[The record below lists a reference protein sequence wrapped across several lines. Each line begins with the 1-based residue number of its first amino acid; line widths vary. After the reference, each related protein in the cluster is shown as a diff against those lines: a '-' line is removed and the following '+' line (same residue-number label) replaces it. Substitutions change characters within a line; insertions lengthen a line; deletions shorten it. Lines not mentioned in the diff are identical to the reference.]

1 MKMYNGKPYVSET
14 TKYIFE
20 GITKKGDIISLPT
33 EHETIKALEEAGGG
47 LYKNIL
53 HKFEFKV

>member
-1 MKMYNGKPYVSET
+1 MYNGKPYVSET